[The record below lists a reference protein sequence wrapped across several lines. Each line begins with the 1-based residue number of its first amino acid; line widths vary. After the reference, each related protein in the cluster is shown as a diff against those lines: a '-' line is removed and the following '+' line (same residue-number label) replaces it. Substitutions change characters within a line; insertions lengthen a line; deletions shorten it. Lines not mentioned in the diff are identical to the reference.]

1 METSSDTRDR
11 RVHVSCPSCSAPR
24 GCWTLDFPKNSAAKT
39 TALEEVKWAPEV
51 ESESLHHVSEK
62 HPSLSHEEKVKCH
75 TKKCWKVRLWLQK

>member
-1 METSSDTRDR
+1 MSVSVSQDSLDSMDYARRATMETSSDTRDR

-39 TALEEVKWAPEV
+39 TALEEVKWVPEV

-62 HPSLSHEEKVKCH
+62 HP
-75 TKKCWKVRLWLQK
+75 

>member
-1 METSSDTRDR
+1 MSVSVSQDSLDSMDYARRATMETSSDTRDR
-11 RVHVSCPSCSAPR
+11 RVHVSCPSCPAPR

-62 HPSLSHEEKVKCH
+62 HP
-75 TKKCWKVRLWLQK
+75 

>member
-1 METSSDTRDR
+1 MSVSVSQDSLDSMDYARRATMETSSDTRDR

-62 HPSLSHEEKVKCH
+62 HP
-75 TKKCWKVRLWLQK
+75 